1 MTLEELYND
10 LSEKAG
16 KACTAMNDGAPQ
28 KDITALK
35 QAARKAETAYNA
47 EAARQKF
54 LAWADAGDPLE
65 EAIRERY
72 VDTGKKAYYKTTD
85 TGRFFVEINDYK
97 FKCDLIHLRDT
108 LGIERF
114 HETNWFTKVQKL
126 ALLLANALNENLSKN
141 PQFRY
146 AVDEAAETFEF
157 ADGADLSSNA
167 SILKALQQTVDSILF
182 LPTKNKKSEEVNRIK
197 VIQPAWVFIAQ
208 SMTRQ
213 GADPGHVA
221 ISGTGKMTELVVDA
235 MHCLLTGKKF
245 KLISA

>member
-1 MTLEELYND
+1 MTLEELYTD

-16 KACTAMNDGAPQ
+16 KVCTAMNDGAPQ
-28 KDITALK
+28 KDVTALK
-35 QAARKAETAYNA
+35 QAAKKAEVAYNT
-47 EAARQKF
+47 EAARLKF
-54 LAWADAGDPLE
+54 LSWADDGDPLE

-72 VDTGKKAYYKTTD
+72 VDTGKKAFYKSTD
-85 TGRFFVEINDYK
+85 TGRYFVEIHDFK
-97 FKCDLIHLRDT
+97 FKVDLIHLRDT

-114 HETNWFTKVQKL
+114 HQSDWFTKVQKL
-126 ALLLANALNENLSKN
+126 ALILANALNENLSKN

-157 ADGADLSSNA
+157 ADGANLGSDA
-167 SILKALQQTVDSILF
+167 SILKALQQTFDSILF
-182 LPTKNKKSEEVNRIK
+182 LPIKNKKGEEVNRIK
-197 VIQPAWVFIAQ
+197 AIKPAWVSISQ

-245 KLISA
+245 KLINA